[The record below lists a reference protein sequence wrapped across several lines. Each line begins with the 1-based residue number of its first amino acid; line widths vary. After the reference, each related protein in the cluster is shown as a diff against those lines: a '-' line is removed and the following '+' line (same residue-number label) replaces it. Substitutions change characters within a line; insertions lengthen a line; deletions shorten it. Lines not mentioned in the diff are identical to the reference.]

1 MMSPDARAELEAALA
16 ALDYDALDTLLH
28 AIVDAAPADGP
39 PSGPEAQEAFASRV
53 RTILLEH
60 ISGQV

>member
-1 MMSPDARAELEAALA
+1 MSPDARAELEAALA

-39 PSGPEAQEAFASRV
+39 PADAAAQEAFAARV
-53 RTILLEH
+53 RRILLVH
-60 ISGQV
+60 ISGQA